1 MTVPDICALEDSSQG
16 KMPTSAFKHH
26 NIPAL
31 CCPLR
36 KAFHSSSETFLH
48 WTSGSKV
55 KAQPGSFLGWTGMPL
70 KLSFTGKMSVLTKVW
85 DSGSRVEGSQNCN
98 LQDFQEEYFKHYPS
112 ATAGIQKLF
121 PLLLS
126 FKYFFLQHLS
136 KPPPSQQDLSGV
148 PRCWD

>member
-121 PLLLS
+121 PFSPSNIFSCNTYQSHHLLS
-126 FKYFFLQHLS
+126 RTYQV
-136 KPPPSQQDLSGV
+136 SQDAEIS
-148 PRCWD
+148 